1 LSENESAITSIILD
15 RKRYFSAAIIN
26 GIFRFIFSSFRTHY
40 LLSEASTFSRVA
52 FSPAIR
58 FAHKL
63 TKKQSRLQ
71 ALQF

>member
-1 LSENESAITSIILD
+1 MINSLSVASA
-15 RKRYFSAAIIN
+15 
-26 GIFRFIFSSFRTHY
+26 
-40 LLSEASTFSRVA
+40 FSRVA

-71 ALQF
+71 ASQF